1 MATVEGV
8 HLRNS
13 RYSIRILIPEDLQAS
28 YSGKTRVVKAL
39 DTSDLREANL
49 RGLRLRLQWLEE
61 FDTKRKALNPQKLES
76 ITPELAQALAESVR
90 RSVLTI
96 DQGMRDGEDGAFKAL
111 RKGIHAAELSRR
123 MCRSVGITPP
133 APHPSWPTPEELPE
147 LVPLGGISEWEADVV
162 SEINTSRLEEARKN
176 IARGNLLYFL
186 PLLQWDAKAMGFTVT
201 METEGLK
208 EALQAYTKSYVKAL
222 QEATQRDSGELISID
237 SHLPITSAPKAATGL
252 SRQLADARGFP
263 AGLATLTAPKA
274 AGVDAGAGASYL
286 AGAAGV
292 PEGQPASP
300 LATLR
305 DILAQWLKASPKTHD
320 TEQASYRALGL
331 AEECLGAPLYIHEIT
346 RAQGNTFKAWLQE
359 PARGFG
365 PKTARNQLM
374 YVNSLLRFAC
384 VELEEIPKNPWQGL
398 AIEVPKTV
406 TRRPWKDEELHQLF
420 SQPLFQAYEVP
431 PLDRSGGGPAA
442 YWIPIIGIYT
452 GARIGELAQLKVS
465 DITEEDG
472 IPVISITDGGEGQK
486 VKTSASRRSIPIHSE
501 LIRLG
506 LLEYADRIRRAAPEG
521 SLWPYLKQDTISPWF
536 SQYRKSVGLDGKW
549 LDFHSFRHTVRTRLA
564 KAQVQEQLM
573 DAITGH
579 ETAGSTGRKVYT
591 HLDIHDLK
599 EAIERLSYGT
609 QLELPKVL
617 PAA

>member
-76 ITPELAQALAESVR
+76 ITPELAQALAEAGR
-90 RSVLTI
+90 RGVLQR
-96 DQGMRDGEDGAFKAL
+96 DQEMRDGKDGAFKAL
-111 RKGIHAAELSRR
+111 RKGVFEAEERQQHQIPRIKVSNSR
-123 MCRSVGITPP
+123 G
-133 APHPSWPTPEELPE
+133 WPTPEELPE

-208 EALQAYTKSYVKAL
+208 EALQAYTKSYLQAL

-237 SHLPITSAPKAATGL
+237 SHLPITSAPKAIQSR

-263 AGLATLTAPKA
+263 AVAVTA
-274 AGVDAGAGASYL
+274 G

-292 PEGQPASP
+292 PEGQTASP
-300 LATLR
+300 PATLR

-331 AEECLGAPLYIHEIT
+331 AEECLGAPLHIHEIT

-365 PKTARNQLM
+365 LKTAKTQLM

-384 VELEEIPKNPWQGL
+384 VELEEIPRNPWQGL
-398 AIEVPKTV
+398 AIEAPKTV

-472 IPVISITDGGEGQK
+472 IPVIRITDGGESQK

-506 LLEYADRIRRAAPEG
+506 LLEYADGIRKANPDG
-521 SLWPYLKQDTISPWF
+521 SLWPHLKQDTISPWF
-536 SQYRKSVGLDGKW
+536 SQYRKSVGLTDKW

-591 HLDIHDLK
+591 HLDMHDLK